1 MIAPRSM
8 RRACLPLLVAAALL
22 SAPAATAQGPVRV
35 VFDTDLA
42 ADVDDVGALAVLHA
56 LADRGEVE
64 ILATLVSSR
73 NRHSVACLSALNTW
87 YGRRDIPIGSVRG
100 QVAGYPKDTGGEVE
114 STYTEEIAR
123 KFPRELRSAKD
134 APDAAAVYRRAL
146 AGQPDGGVV
155 IVTVGFLTNLRNLLD
170 SPPDDLSPLPG
181 DELVRRKVRVWVC
194 MGGKYPDGLFPDGG
208 GEYNLGLDTIASA
221 RAINDWPTPV
231 VFSGFEIGA
240 AIKTGA
246 RLAQLP
252 EESPVRAAYRLYN
265 GLQDRESWDQTAVL
279 YAVRGARDYWTESAP
294 GLNLMHA
301 RVGQGY
307 NQWLACPGGRHR
319 HLVERMPPA
328 ELGRAIE
335 DLMLQPPRLPA
346 RP

>member
-1 MIAPRSM
+1 MIAPRPM

-22 SAPAATAQGPVRV
+22 SAPVATAQGPVRV

-114 STYTEEIAR
+114 SKYTEEIAR

-146 AGQPDGGVV
+146 AGQPDGRRRDRDRG
-155 IVTVGFLTNLRNLLD
+155 L
-170 SPPDDLSPLPG
+170 SHEPPEPPRFAS
-181 DELVRRKVRVWVC
+181 RRREPAPRRRARPAE
-194 MGGKYPDGLFPDGG
+194 GPRLGLHG
-208 GEYNLGLDTIASA
+208 GEVSRTGSS
-221 RAINDWPTPV
+221 PT
-231 VFSGFEIGA
+231 GA
-240 AIKTGA
+240 ASTTSDWTRSHPSVRSTTGRRRSCSAASRSGRRSRPADAWPSSRRRA
-246 RLAQLP
+246 R
-252 EESPVRAAYRLYN
+252 
-265 GLQDRESWDQTAVL
+265 
-279 YAVRGARDYWTESAP
+279 
-294 GLNLMHA
+294 
-301 RVGQGY
+301 
-307 NQWLACPGGRHR
+307 
-319 HLVERMPPA
+319 
-328 ELGRAIE
+328 
-335 DLMLQPPRLPA
+335 
-346 RP
+346 